1 MTIDVCIL
9 EDEEPYSRAL
19 EELLQEWQ
27 AANSADLSVS
37 VCRSGE
43 ELLSLDYCRFSVLF
57 LDIRLGDTDGISLA
71 HRLRREGYAGELV
84 FLTAYQE
91 YVFEGYNV
99 HALNY
104 YLKPISYEQLDSCMQ
119 YVKRRQSAAYFVCRH
134 YGNITKIPYR
144 DILYFSS
151 RNQYTEVHTS
161 DGSIY
166 RQAIPLKHVISTLPA
181 EFIQCHRTLAVNIDH
196 VEKLDGATVF
206 VTGGEQLP
214 VSKKYLDRVRERF
227 LESLL

>member
-1 MTIDVCIL
+1 MTINVCIL
-9 EDEEPYSRAL
+9 EDEEPYIRTL
-19 EELLQEWQ
+19 EELLRKWQ

-37 VCRSGE
+37 VCRSGA
-43 ELLSLDYCRFSVLF
+43 ELLSLDYSRFSLLF
-57 LDIRLGDTDGISLA
+57 LDIRLGDTDGVSLA
-71 HRLRREGYAGELV
+71 HRLRQDGYTGELV

-99 HALNY
+99 RALNY

-119 YVKRRQSAAYFVCRH
+119 YVKRRQSEAYFVCRH

-161 DGSIY
+161 DGSVH
-166 RQAIPLKHVISTLPA
+166 RQAMPLKNVISSLPS

-196 VEKLDGATVF
+196 VEKLDGTTVF

-214 VSKKYLDRVRERF
+214 ISKTYLEEVRERF